1 MWLCGPSD
9 SVAGPV
15 RAVGHGERK
24 GGSGLAACWVVRK
37 RGSSW
42 AKRPKGKSEI
52 GEGARPSGQMKERR
66 VFFLFFSFL
75 LFQNHFESNLNHF
88 EF

>member
-1 MWLCGPSD
+1 MRLRGPSD

-24 GGSGLAACWVVRK
+24 GGSGLAACWAAQK

-42 AKRPKGKSEI
+42 AKRPKGKRER
-52 GEGARPSGQMKERR
+52 GEGAGPSGQMKERR
-66 VFFLFFSFL
+66 VFFLFFSFI
-75 LFQNHFESNLNHF
+75 LFQNYFKSNLDHF